1 MIEDVR
7 QLINAGVDGIVIG
20 CLDVSGDVDEA
31 ACQVIIEAA
40 RLEDASKARNEA
52 TPGVTNSLDL

>member
-7 QLINAGVDGIVIG
+7 HLVNAGVDGIVIG

-31 ACQVIIEAA
+31 ACQAIIEAA
-40 RLEDASKARNEA
+40 RLEEASKASNEA
-52 TPGVTNSLDL
+52 TPGVTI